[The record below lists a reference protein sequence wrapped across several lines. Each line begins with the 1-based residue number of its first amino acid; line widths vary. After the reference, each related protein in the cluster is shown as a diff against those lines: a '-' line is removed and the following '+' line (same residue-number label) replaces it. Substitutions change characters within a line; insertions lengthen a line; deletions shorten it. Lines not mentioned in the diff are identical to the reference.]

1 MTATRPIFLN
11 DDHIIFAVGKTLR
24 NRWMQ
29 EPFSQVRLWNAV
41 RLTVSRETLKWIRK
55 GRSLCSCGA
64 AQRHPPASRN
74 LAHTFVTVPAWT
86 RPYFVCKCDTIYYDH
101 GGLRLFTVYLPL
113 GGATVLV
120 VTSLVGANAQS
131 KRQNRAIRDD
141 KSLYSN
147 DRERILQR
155 MLMRKRER
163 INKTS

>member
-1 MTATRPIFLN
+1 
-11 DDHIIFAVGKTLR
+11 
-24 NRWMQ
+24 
-29 EPFSQVRLWNAV
+29 
-41 RLTVSRETLKWIRK
+41 
-55 GRSLCSCGA
+55 
-64 AQRHPPASRN
+64 
-74 LAHTFVTVPAWT
+74 
-86 RPYFVCKCDTIYYDH
+86 VCKCDTIYYDH